1 MSGPYETLDIRIA
14 DHIAVLTLSREARHN
29 AISSRMNGELPQ
41 AWRQLEADP
50 AVRVIVVTG
59 AGGKAFCTGAD
70 LADLPRTEDPAFA
83 RQLASIGWTG
93 RQNGVTKPV
102 IAAINGLAVG
112 AGLHFAADSDI
123 VLAADHAQFVDS
135 HVAVGL
141 IAALEPIGLARRM
154 PLGAVM
160 KLALTGGDE
169 RLSAQEAWRLG
180 MVDEIMPLDALM
192 PRAMELAASIARH
205 SPPPSP
211 APARR
216 SGLRRN
222 CRSAQRWRKGG
233 AISWRRTI
241 IPIWPKAWPHSS
253 KSARPDGAIAIRG
266 TWREVRHADHRP
278 ARRGRSDRADQCRRD
293 ELLYPGNG
301 RRPRGG
307 PARGGG

>member
-70 LADLPRTEDPAFA
+70 LADLPKTEDPAFA

-205 SPPPSP
+205 SPTAVARTRAAIWASKELPLSAALEEGWRHILAQNDHPDLAEGVAAFVEKR
-211 APARR
+211 AP
-216 SGLRRN
+216 
-222 CRSAQRWRKGG
+222 RWRN
-233 AISWRRTI
+233 
-241 IPIWPKAWPHSS
+241 
-253 KSARPDGAIAIRG
+253 
-266 TWREVRHADHRP
+266 
-278 ARRGRSDRADQCRRD
+278 RD
-293 ELLYPGNG
+293 PGDV
-301 RRPRGG
+301 
-307 PARGGG
+307 A